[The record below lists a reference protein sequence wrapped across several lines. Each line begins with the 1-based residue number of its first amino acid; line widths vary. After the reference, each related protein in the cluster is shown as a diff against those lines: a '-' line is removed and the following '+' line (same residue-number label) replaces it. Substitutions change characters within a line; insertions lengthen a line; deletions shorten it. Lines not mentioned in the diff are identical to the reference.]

1 MDSGAPMTTNSVL
14 PDEVTTKQYLQNFQ
28 RETFDDTGLLKARL
42 NVDGIEVKT
51 DNPTLY
57 LTGVHAN
64 YFATDNKAWSV
75 QSKTGQLK
83 PGSKILFLK
92 EDVRVNDKTSETT
105 LETNWLKVDLE
116 NRTASNNHP
125 VEIVVADTVTTAKG
139 MNIDIDAKQLVL
151 NAKVKTLYD

>member
-1 MDSGAPMTTNSVL
+1 MDSGAPITAKTESTE
-14 PDEVTTKQYLQNFQ
+14 EVIRKQYLRNFQ

-42 NVDGIEVKT
+42 NVNSIEVKT
-51 DNPTLY
+51 DNPTHY
-57 LTGVHAN
+57 LTGVNAN
-64 YFATDNKAWSV
+64 YFATDNKSWSV

-92 EDVRVNDKTSETT
+92 EDVRVNDETSATT

-116 NRTASNNHP
+116 HRTASNNHP

-139 MNIDIDAKQLVL
+139 MNIDVDSKKLVL